1 MGKVCSEVLVGE
13 GTLSLKYPVAGAY
26 VDVGYTDDGVVMET
40 TTEHVDFHVMELTY
54 PIKRVIT
61 REGTKFTCNLAQ
73 ASLDNLNKAI
83 PGAVLA
89 GSVLS
94 IGAGTIKEMQA
105 KFVGTNPAGYARTIV
120 MALCTATAGPTISF
134 KKDKAIVPITI
145 EALDDCSNEP
155 VVLTDST
162 S

>member
-1 MGKVCSEVLVGE
+1 MAKVCSEVLVGE
-13 GTLSLKYPVAGAY
+13 GTLSLKYPVGGAY
-26 VDVGYTDDGVVMET
+26 VDVGYTEDGVVMET
-40 TTEHVDFHVMELTY
+40 TTETIDINVMELTF

-61 REGTKFTCNLAQ
+61 REGAKFTCNLAQ
-73 ASLDNLNKAI
+73 SSMANLNKAI
-83 PGAVLA
+83 PGGIVA

-94 IGAGTIKEMQA
+94 IGGGVIKEMQA
-105 KFVGTNPAGYARTIV
+105 QFVGTNPAGYARTIV

-145 EALDDCSNEP
+145 EALDNCSEEP
-155 VVLTDST
+155 VVITDST